1 MSAQTSSNQFS
12 CHWRESHTGS
22 KRGRRVIEHK
32 QRGRSRLAGGQGCEY
47 SSRYSGPPTCSS
59 RAKLKPG
66 ISYKSIVFVFFVG
79 TSSPVVH
86 RRSERHHAESS
97 CWQTA
102 SETRISN
109 LLWIQFLIFLWDVLP
124 LLLDYRLKKE
134 VTEIKSLLGTHP
146 QKYKTNGLQVRPHP
160 HLIHHVLGENLP
172 CAGFSAARG
181 EAWTMGMR
189 FASELLGE
197 PK

>member
-12 CHWRESHTGS
+12 CRWRESHTGS
-22 KRGRRVIEHK
+22 KRGWRAIEHR

-47 SSRYSGPPTCSS
+47 SSRRSGPPTCSS

-66 ISYKSIVFVFFVG
+66 ISCKSIVFVFSVG

-97 CWQTA
+97 CWQTV
-102 SETRISN
+102 SETHISN
-109 LLWIQFLIFLWDVLP
+109 LLWIQFLIFVWDVLP
-124 LLLDYRLKKE
+124 LLLDNRLKKE
-134 VTEIKSLLGTHP
+134 VTEIKS
-146 QKYKTNGLQVRPHP
+146 YKGIKQMGCRFVPTPTLSITSSERTV
-160 HLIHHVLGENLP
+160 P

-181 EAWTMGMR
+181 EARMMGMR

-197 PK
+197 KPK